1 MFRSFHDRRT
11 WGFTECKFHGNRRFD
26 DHIIDEPAVGFHCN
40 ELPADG
46 IGAPRAG
53 DNARHAR
60 AHGLFKTIIE
70 GIDRIERAQLRGAGI
85 GLLVNIIAFKAERI
99 LADANVRVRIDKS
112 WQKPGA
118 SRVDHLAYR
127 KLWELLHR
135 ARCDDFTF

>member
-1 MFRSFHDRRT
+1 MGLRSPGR
-11 WGFTECKFHGNRRFD
+11 
-26 DHIIDEPAVGFHCN
+26 V
-40 ELPADG
+40 
-46 IGAPRAG
+46 

-135 ARCDDFTF
+135 PLRRFILLGIDEPSSTTGPEIG